1 MAQPTN
7 TFDTYDSV
15 GEREDLSDV
24 IYSISPT
31 DTPFISSAAKTKA
44 TAVLHEWQ
52 TDALAAAAT
61 NNAVIEGDEATLD
74 AVSATTRLSNSSQIM
89 DKTVVITG
97 TQESVDKAGRASE
110 LAYQIAKKA
119 KELKRDMEAT
129 ITGNQAEVAGNSTT
143 ARKFGSLGAWIET
156 NDDLGASGSSGGA
169 GNTARTDGTQR
180 AFTEASLKSVIKSVW
195 NEGGDPSMIMVGPF
209 NKQKLSGFTGNSTRF
224 DAGADATLYTSV
236 DVYASD
242 FGQLQVVPNRF
253 SRDRDAYVLDM
264 NYFAI
269 AFLRDFS
276 MHELA
281 KTGDSEKRQLLV
293 ELKISPGRSLPTSNF
308 AAPSL
313 VRGLNLKLK
322 RSPL

>member
-24 IYSISPT
+24 IYSIAPT

-52 TDALAAAAT
+52 TDSLAAAVT

-74 AVSATTRLSNSSQIM
+74 ASTATVRLSNSSQIM

-110 LAYQIAKKA
+110 LAYQIAKRA

-129 ITGNQAEVAGNSTT
+129 VTGNIAENAGNSST
-143 ARKFGSLGAWIET
+143 ARKMGTLGAWIAT
-156 NDDLGASGSSGGA
+156 NDVFGSGGGSGSA
-169 GNTARTDGTQR
+169 GDTARTDGTQR
-180 AFTEASLKSVIKSVW
+180 AFTEAQLKSVIKSCW
-195 NEGGDPSMIMVGPF
+195 NEGGEPSMIMVGPF

-264 NYFAI
+264 NFFAI
-269 AFLRDFS
+269 AFLRDFT
-276 MHELA
+276 MHELS

-293 ELKISPGRSLPTSNF
+293 EATLESRNEKASGLVADLTTS
-308 AAPSL
+308 
-313 VRGLNLKLK
+313 
-322 RSPL
+322 

>member
-52 TDALAAAAT
+52 TDALAAAST
-61 NNAVIEGDEATLD
+61 SNAVIEGDEATLD
-74 AVSATTRLSNSSQIM
+74 AVTATSRLSNSSQIM

-97 TQESVDKAGRASE
+97 TQEAVDKAGRASE

-129 ITGNQAEVAGNSTT
+129 ITGNQAEVTGDAST
-143 ARKFGSLGAWIET
+143 ARKLGSLGAWVAS
-156 NDDLGASGSSGGA
+156 NDVFGAGGASGSA

-180 AFTEASLKSVIKSVW
+180 VFTEAQLKSVIKSVW
-195 NEGGDPSMIMVGPF
+195 NAGGDPSMIMVGPF

-264 NYFAI
+264 NYWGI
-269 AFLRDFS
+269 AFLRDFT
-276 MHELA
+276 MHELS

-293 ELKISPGRSLPTSNF
+293 EATLESRNEGASGLVADLTTS
-308 AAPSL
+308 
-313 VRGLNLKLK
+313 
-322 RSPL
+322 

>member
-31 DTPFISSAAKTKA
+31 DTPFLSSAAKTQA

-52 TDALAAAAT
+52 TDALAAAVT

-74 AVSATTRLSNSSQIM
+74 ASVATTRLSNSSQIM

-110 LAYQIAKKA
+110 IAYQIAKKA
-119 KELKRDMEAT
+119 KELKRDMEST
-129 ITGNQAEVAGNSTT
+129 LTSNNAEVTGGSGT
-143 ARKFGSLGAWIET
+143 ARQLGALGSWVIT
-156 NDDLGASGSSGGA
+156 NDDLASDGASGAGA
-169 GNTARTDGTQR
+169 GNAAHTNGTQR
-180 AFTEASLKSVIKSVW
+180 AFTESQLKSVIKSVW
-195 NEGGDPSMIMVGPF
+195 NAGGDPSMIMVGPF

-264 NYFAI
+264 DYWGV

-293 ELKISPGRSLPTSNF
+293 EATLESRNEGASGLVADLTTS
-308 AAPSL
+308 
-313 VRGLNLKLK
+313 
-322 RSPL
+322 

>member
-74 AVSATTRLSNSSQIM
+74 AVSATSSLSNSSQIM

-129 ITGNQAEVAGNSTT
+129 VTGNQAEVTGNAST

-156 NDDLGASGSSGGA
+156 NDDLGASGSSGGS

-180 AFTEASLKSVIKSVW
+180 AFTEASLKTVIKSVW

-253 SRDRDAYVLDM
+253 SRDRDAYILDM

-276 MHELA
+276 MHELS

-293 ELKISPGRSLPTSNF
+293 EATLEPRNEKASGLVADLTTS
-308 AAPSL
+308 
-313 VRGLNLKLK
+313 
-322 RSPL
+322 

>member
-24 IYSISPT
+24 IYSIAPT
-31 DTPFISSAAKTKA
+31 DTPFLSSAAKTQA

-52 TDALAAAAT
+52 TDSLAAAVT

-74 AVSATTRLSNSSQIM
+74 ASTATTRLSNSTQIM

-129 ITGNQAEVAGNSTT
+129 ITGNIAEVTGGSST
-143 ARKFGSLGAWIET
+143 ARKMGTLGSWVVT
-156 NDDLGASGSSGGA
+156 NDDLASDGASGAGA
-169 GNTARTDGTQR
+169 GNAAHTDGTQR
-180 AFTEASLKSVIKSVW
+180 AFTEAQLKSVIKSVW
-195 NEGGDPSMIMVGPF
+195 NAGGDPSMVMVGPF

-264 NYFAI
+264 EYWGI

-293 ELKISPGRSLPTSNF
+293 EATLESRNEGASGLVADLTTS
-308 AAPSL
+308 
-313 VRGLNLKLK
+313 
-322 RSPL
+322 

>member
-24 IYSISPT
+24 IYNISPT
-31 DTPFISSAAKTKA
+31 DTPFLSSAAKTSA

-52 TDALAAAAT
+52 TDSLASAST
-61 NNAVIEGDEATLD
+61 SNAVIEGDEATLD
-74 AVSATTRLSNSSQIM
+74 AVTATTRLSNSCQIM
-89 DKTVVITG
+89 DKTVVISG
-97 TQESVDKAGRASE
+97 TQEAVDKAGRASE

-119 KELKRDMEAT
+119 KELKRDLEAQLT
-129 ITGNQAEVAGNSTT
+129 TNNAEVTGSAT
-143 ARKFGSLGAWIET
+143 AAREMGSLRAWVAT
-156 NDDLGASGSSGGA
+156 NDVMGTSGTSGSV
-169 GNTARTDGTQR
+169 GNTAATDGTQR
-180 AFTEASLKSVIKSVW
+180 VFTEASLKSVIKSVW
-195 NEGGDPSMIMVGPF
+195 NEGGDPTMIMVGPF

-253 SRDRDAYVLDM
+253 SRDRDCYVHDM
-264 NYFAI
+264 NFWGV
-269 AFLRDFS
+269 AFLRDFT
-276 MHELA
+276 MHELS

-293 ELKISPGRSLPTSNF
+293 EATLESRNEAASGLVTDLTTS
-308 AAPSL
+308 
-313 VRGLNLKLK
+313 
-322 RSPL
+322 

>member
-52 TDALAAAAT
+52 TDALAAAST
-61 NNAVIEGDEATLD
+61 SNAVIEGDEATLD
-74 AVSATTRLSNSSQIM
+74 AVTATSRLSNSSQTM

-97 TQESVDKAGRASE
+97 TQEAVDKAGRASE

-129 ITGNQAEVAGNSTT
+129 ITGNQAEVTGNAST
-143 ARKFGSLGAWIET
+143 ARKLGSLGAWVAT

-180 AFTEASLKSVIKSVW
+180 VFTEAALKTVIKSVW
-195 NEGGDPSMIMVGPF
+195 NAGGDPSMIMVGPF

-264 NYFAI
+264 NYWGI
-269 AFLRDFS
+269 AFLRDFT
-276 MHELA
+276 MHELS

-293 ELKISPGRSLPTSNF
+293 EATLESRNEGASGMVADLTTS
-308 AAPSL
+308 
-313 VRGLNLKLK
+313 
-322 RSPL
+322 

>member
-7 TFDTYDSV
+7 TFDTYDSI

-24 IYSISPT
+24 IYNISPT
-31 DTPFISSAAKTKA
+31 DTPFLSSAAKTKS

-52 TDALAAAAT
+52 TDALAAAST
-61 NNAVIEGDEATLD
+61 SNAVIEGDEATLD
-74 AVSATTRLSNSSQIM
+74 AVTATTRLSNSCQIM

-97 TQESVDKAGRASE
+97 TQEAVDKAGRASE

-119 KELKRDMEAT
+119 KELKRDMEAQ
-129 ITGNQAEVAGNSTT
+129 ITTNNAEVTGSAT
-143 ARKFGSLGAWIET
+143 AAREMGSLGAWVAT
-156 NDDLGASGSSGGA
+156 NDVMGTSGTSGSV

-180 AFTEASLKSVIKSVW
+180 AFTEDLLKSVIKSVW
-195 NEGGDPSMIMVGPF
+195 DEGGDPTMIMVGPF

-253 SRDRDAYVLDM
+253 SRDRDCYVLDM
-264 NYFAI
+264 NYWGI

-276 MHELA
+276 MHELS

-293 ELKISPGRSLPTSNF
+293 EATLESRNEAASGLVADLTTS
-308 AAPSL
+308 
-313 VRGLNLKLK
+313 
-322 RSPL
+322 

>member
-31 DTPFISSAAKTKA
+31 DTPFLSSAAKTQA

-52 TDALAAAAT
+52 TDSLAAAAT

-74 AVSATTRLSNSSQIM
+74 ASTATVRLSNSSQIM

-110 LAYQIAKKA
+110 IAYQIAKRA

-129 ITGNQAEVAGNSTT
+129 ITGNIAEVGGNSTT
-143 ARKFGSLGAWIET
+143 ARKMGTLGSWVTT
-156 NDDLGASGSSGGA
+156 NDDLASDGASGAGA
-169 GNTARTDGTQR
+169 GNAAHTDGTQR
-180 AFTEASLKSVIKSVW
+180 AFTESQLKSVIKSVW
-195 NEGGDPSMIMVGPF
+195 NAGGDPSMVMVGPF

-264 NYFAI
+264 EYWGI

-293 ELKISPGRSLPTSNF
+293 EATLESRNEAASGLVADLTTS
-308 AAPSL
+308 
-313 VRGLNLKLK
+313 
-322 RSPL
+322 

>member
-7 TFDTYDSV
+7 TFDTYDSI

-24 IYSISPT
+24 IYNISPT
-31 DTPFISSAAKTKA
+31 DTPFLSSAAKTQS

-52 TDALAAAAT
+52 TDALASAST
-61 NNAVIEGDEATLD
+61 SNAVIEGDEATLD
-74 AVSATTRLSNSSQIM
+74 AVTATTRLSNSCQIM
-89 DKTVVITG
+89 DKTVVISG
-97 TQESVDKAGRASE
+97 TQEAVDKAGRASE

-119 KELKRDMEAT
+119 KELKRDMEAQ
-129 ITGNQAEVAGNSTT
+129 ITTNNAEVTGSAT
-143 ARKFGSLGAWIET
+143 AAREMGSLGAWVAT
-156 NDDLGASGSSGGA
+156 NDVMGTSGTSGSV

-180 AFTEASLKSVIKSVW
+180 AFTEDLLKSVIKSVW
-195 NEGGDPSMIMVGPF
+195 NEGGDPTMIMVGPF

-264 NYFAI
+264 NYWGI
-269 AFLRDFS
+269 AFLRDFT
-276 MHELA
+276 MHELS

-293 ELKISPGRSLPTSNF
+293 EATLESRNEAASGLVADLTTS
-308 AAPSL
+308 
-313 VRGLNLKLK
+313 
-322 RSPL
+322 

>member
-31 DTPFISSAAKTKA
+31 DTPFLSSAAKTQA

-52 TDALAAAAT
+52 TDSLAAAST
-61 NNAVIEGDEATLD
+61 SNAVIEGDEATLD
-74 AVSATTRLSNSSQIM
+74 ASTATTRLSNSTQIM

-110 LAYQIAKKA
+110 LAYQIAKRA

-129 ITGNQAEVAGNSTT
+129 ITGNIAEVGGNSST
-143 ARKFGSLGAWIET
+143 ARKMGTLGSWVTT
-156 NDDLGASGSSGGA
+156 NDDLASDGASGAGA
-169 GNTARTDGTQR
+169 GNAVHTDGTQR
-180 AFTEASLKSVIKSVW
+180 AFTESQLKSVIKSVW
-195 NEGGDPSMIMVGPF
+195 NAGGDPSMIMVGPF

-264 NYFAI
+264 EYWGI

-293 ELKISPGRSLPTSNF
+293 EATLESRNEAASGLVADLTTS
-308 AAPSL
+308 
-313 VRGLNLKLK
+313 
-322 RSPL
+322 

>member
-31 DTPFISSAAKTKA
+31 DTPFLSSAAKTKA

-52 TDALAAAAT
+52 TDALAAAVT

-74 AVSATTRLSNSSQIM
+74 ASVATTRLSNSSQIM

-110 LAYQIAKKA
+110 IAYQIAKKA
-119 KELKRDMEAT
+119 KELKRDMEST
-129 ITGNQAEVAGNSTT
+129 LTSNNLEVTGGSGT
-143 ARKFGSLGAWIET
+143 ARQLGALGSWVVT
-156 NDDLGASGSSGGA
+156 NDDLASDGASGAGA
-169 GNTARTDGTQR
+169 GNAAHTNGTQR
-180 AFTEASLKSVIKSVW
+180 AFTESQLKSVIKSVW
-195 NEGGDPSMIMVGPF
+195 NAGGDPSMIMVGPF

-264 NYFAI
+264 DYWGV

-293 ELKISPGRSLPTSNF
+293 EATLESRNEAASGSVMDLTTS
-308 AAPSL
+308 
-313 VRGLNLKLK
+313 
-322 RSPL
+322 

>member
-31 DTPFISSAAKTKA
+31 DTPFLSSAAKTQA

-52 TDALAAAAT
+52 TDALAAAVT

-74 AVSATTRLSNSSQIM
+74 ASVATTRLSNSSQIM

-110 LAYQIAKKA
+110 IAYQIAKKA
-119 KELKRDMEAT
+119 KELKRDMEST
-129 ITGNQAEVAGNSTT
+129 LTSNNAEVTGGSGT
-143 ARKFGSLGAWIET
+143 ARQLGALGSWVIT
-156 NDDLGASGSSGGA
+156 NDDLGVSGASGAGA
-169 GNTARTDGTQR
+169 GNAAHTNGTQR
-180 AFTEASLKSVIKSVW
+180 AFTESQLKSVIKSVW
-195 NEGGDPSMIMVGPF
+195 NAGGDPSMIMVGPF

-264 NYFAI
+264 DYWGV

-293 ELKISPGRSLPTSNF
+293 EATLESRNEGASGLVADLTTS
-308 AAPSL
+308 
-313 VRGLNLKLK
+313 
-322 RSPL
+322 

>member
-1 MAQPTN
+1 MAQPSN

-24 IYSISPT
+24 IYNISPT
-31 DTPFISSAAKTKA
+31 DTPFLSSAAKVKA

-52 TDALAAAAT
+52 TDSLAAAST
-61 NNAVIEGDEATLD
+61 SNAVIEGVEATLD
-74 AVSATTRLSNSSQIM
+74 AITATTRLSNSCQIM

-97 TQESVDKAGRASE
+97 TQEVVDKAGRASE

-119 KELKRDMEAT
+119 KELKRDMEAQ
-129 ITGNQAEVAGNSTT
+129 ITTNNAEVTGSAT
-143 ARKFGSLGAWIET
+143 AAREMGSLGAWVAT
-156 NDDLGASGSSGGA
+156 NDVMGTSGTSGSV

-180 AFTEASLKSVIKSVW
+180 AFTEDLLKSVIKSVW
-195 NEGGDPSMIMVGPF
+195 NEGGDPTMIMVGPF

-264 NYFAI
+264 NYWAV

-293 ELKISPGRSLPTSNF
+293 EATLESRNEAASGMVADLTTS
-308 AAPSL
+308 
-313 VRGLNLKLK
+313 
-322 RSPL
+322 

>member
-31 DTPFISSAAKTKA
+31 DTPFLSSAAKTQA

-52 TDALAAAAT
+52 TDSLASAVT

-74 AVSATTRLSNSSQIM
+74 ASTATTRLSNSTQIM

-97 TQESVDKAGRASE
+97 TQEAVDKAGRASE
-110 LAYQIAKKA
+110 LAYQIAKRA

-129 ITGNQAEVAGNSTT
+129 ITGNIAEVGGNSST
-143 ARKFGSLGAWIET
+143 ARKMGTLGSWVTT
-156 NDDLGASGSSGGA
+156 NDDLASDGASGAGA
-169 GNTARTDGTQR
+169 GNAAHTDGTQR
-180 AFTEASLKSVIKSVW
+180 AFTEAQLKSVIKSVW
-195 NEGGDPSMIMVGPF
+195 NAGGDPSMVMVGPF

-264 NYFAI
+264 EYWGI

-293 ELKISPGRSLPTSNF
+293 EATLESRNE
-308 AAPSL
+308 AAS
-313 VRGLNLKLK
+313 GLIADLTTA
-322 RSPL
+322 

>member
-31 DTPFISSAAKTKA
+31 DTPFLSSAAKTQA

-52 TDALAAAAT
+52 TDSLASAVT

-74 AVSATTRLSNSSQIM
+74 ASTATTRLSNSTQIM

-110 LAYQIAKKA
+110 LAYQIAKRA

-129 ITGNQAEVAGNSTT
+129 ITGNIAEVGGNSTT
-143 ARKFGSLGAWIET
+143 ARKMGTLGSWVTT
-156 NDDLGASGSSGGA
+156 NDDLASDGASGAGA
-169 GNTARTDGTQR
+169 GNAAHTDGTQR
-180 AFTEASLKSVIKSVW
+180 AFTEAQLKSVIKSVW
-195 NEGGDPSMIMVGPF
+195 NAGGDPSMVMVGPF

-264 NYFAI
+264 EYWGI

-293 ELKISPGRSLPTSNF
+293 EATLESRNEAASGLVADLTTS
-308 AAPSL
+308 
-313 VRGLNLKLK
+313 
-322 RSPL
+322 

>member
-7 TFDTYDSV
+7 TFDTYDSI
-15 GEREDLSDV
+15 GEREDLADV
-24 IYSISPT
+24 IYNISPT
-31 DTPFISSAAKTKA
+31 DTPFLSSAAKTQA

-52 TDALAAAAT
+52 TDSLAAAST
-61 NNAVIEGDEATLD
+61 SNAVIEGDEATHD
-74 AVSATTRLSNSSQIM
+74 AVTPTTRLSNSCQIM

-97 TQESVDKAGRASE
+97 TQEAVDKAGRASE
-110 LAYQIAKKA
+110 LAYQIAKRA
-119 KELKRDMEAT
+119 KELKRDMEAMLT
-129 ITGNQAEVAGNSTT
+129 TNNAEVTGGSST
-143 ARKFGSLGAWIET
+143 ARELGSLGSWVVT
-156 NDDLGASGSSGGA
+156 NDDLASDGASGAGA
-169 GNTARTDGTQR
+169 GNAAHTDGTQR
-180 AFTEASLKSVIKSVW
+180 VFTEAQLKSVIKNVW
-195 NEGGDPSMIMVGPF
+195 NQGGDPTMIMVGPF

-264 NYFAI
+264 NYWGI

-281 KTGDSEKRQLLV
+281 KTGDTEKRQLLV
-293 ELKISPGRSLPTSNF
+293 EATLESRNEAASGLVADLTTS
-308 AAPSL
+308 
-313 VRGLNLKLK
+313 
-322 RSPL
+322 

>member
-24 IYSISPT
+24 IYNISPT
-31 DTPFISSAAKTKA
+31 DTPFLSSAAKTAA

-52 TDALAAAAT
+52 TDSLAAAST
-61 NNAVIEGDEATLD
+61 SNAVIEGDEATHD
-74 AVSATTRLSNSSQIM
+74 AVSATTRLSNSCQIM
-89 DKTVVITG
+89 DKVVVITG
-97 TQESVDKAGRASE
+97 TQEAVDKAGRASE
-110 LAYQIAKKA
+110 LAYQIAKRA
-119 KELKRDMEAT
+119 KELKRDMEAMLT
-129 ITGNQAEVAGNSTT
+129 TNNAEVTGGSST
-143 ARKFGSLGAWIET
+143 ARELGSLGSWVVT
-156 NDDLGASGSSGGA
+156 NDDMASDGASGAGA
-169 GNTARTDGTQR
+169 GNAAHTDGTQR
-180 AFTEASLKSVIKSVW
+180 VFTEAQLKSVIKSVW
-195 NEGGDPSMIMVGPF
+195 NAGGDPSMIMVGPF

-253 SRDRDAYVLDM
+253 SRDRDAWVLDM
-264 NYFAI
+264 NYWGV

-281 KTGDSEKRQLLV
+281 KTGDTEKRQLLV
-293 ELKISPGRSLPTSNF
+293 EATLESRNEAASGLVADLTTS
-308 AAPSL
+308 
-313 VRGLNLKLK
+313 
-322 RSPL
+322 

>member
-24 IYSISPT
+24 IYSIAPT
-31 DTPFISSAAKTKA
+31 DTPFLSSAAKTKA

-52 TDALAAAAT
+52 TDSLAAAAT

-74 AVSATTRLSNSSQIM
+74 ASTATTRLSNSTQIM

-110 LAYQIAKKA
+110 LAYQIAKRA

-129 ITGNQAEVAGNSTT
+129 ITGNIAEVGGNSTT
-143 ARKFGSLGAWIET
+143 TRKMGTLGSWVT
-156 NDDLGASGSSGGA
+156 TDDDLASDGASGAGA
-169 GNTARTDGTQR
+169 GNAAHTDGTQR
-180 AFTEASLKSVIKSVW
+180 AFTEAQLKSVIKSVW
-195 NEGGDPSMIMVGPF
+195 NAGGDPSMVMVGPF

-264 NYFAI
+264 EYWGI

-293 ELKISPGRSLPTSNF
+293 EATLESRNEAASGLVADLTTS
-308 AAPSL
+308 
-313 VRGLNLKLK
+313 
-322 RSPL
+322 

>member
-24 IYSISPT
+24 IYNISPT
-31 DTPFISSAAKTKA
+31 DTPFLSSAAKTQS

-52 TDALAAAAT
+52 TDALASAST
-61 NNAVIEGDEATLD
+61 SNAVIEGDEATLD
-74 AVSATTRLSNSSQIM
+74 AVTATTRLSNSCQIM

-97 TQESVDKAGRASE
+97 TQEAVDKAGRASE

-119 KELKRDMEAT
+119 KELKRDMEAQ
-129 ITGNQAEVAGNSTT
+129 ITTNNAEVTGSAT
-143 ARKFGSLGAWIET
+143 AAREMGSLGAWVAT
-156 NDDLGASGSSGGA
+156 NDVMGTSGTSGSV

-180 AFTEASLKSVIKSVW
+180 VFTESLLKSVIKSVW
-195 NEGGDPSMIMVGPF
+195 DEGGDPTMIMVGPF

-264 NYFAI
+264 NYWGV

-276 MHELA
+276 MHELS

-293 ELKISPGRSLPTSNF
+293 EATLESRNEAASGLVADLTTS
-308 AAPSL
+308 
-313 VRGLNLKLK
+313 
-322 RSPL
+322 

>member
-7 TFDTYDSV
+7 TFDTYDSI

-24 IYSISPT
+24 IYNISPT
-31 DTPFISSAAKTKA
+31 DTPFLSSAAKVQA

-52 TDALAAAAT
+52 TDSLAAAST
-61 NNAVIEGDEATLD
+61 SNAVIEGDEATHD
-74 AVSATTRLSNSSQIM
+74 AITATTRLSNSCQIM

-97 TQESVDKAGRASE
+97 TQEAVDKAGRASE
-110 LAYQIAKKA
+110 IAYQIAKKA
-119 KELKRDMEAT
+119 KELKRDMEAQ
-129 ITGNQAEVAGNSTT
+129 ITTNNAEVTGSAT
-143 ARKFGSLGAWIET
+143 AAREMGSLGAWVAT
-156 NDDLGASGSSGGA
+156 NDVMGTSGTSGSV

-180 AFTEASLKSVIKSVW
+180 AFTEDLLKSVIKSVW
-195 NEGGDPSMIMVGPF
+195 NEGGNPTMVMVGPF

-253 SRDRDAYVLDM
+253 SRDRDCYVLDM
-264 NYFAI
+264 DYWGV

-276 MHELA
+276 MHELS

-293 ELKISPGRSLPTSNF
+293 EATLESRNEAASGLVADLTTS
-308 AAPSL
+308 
-313 VRGLNLKLK
+313 
-322 RSPL
+322 

>member
-24 IYSISPT
+24 IYNISPT
-31 DTPFISSAAKTKA
+31 DTPFLSSAAKTSS

-52 TDALAAAAT
+52 TDALASAST
-61 NNAVIEGDEATLD
+61 SNAVIEGDEATLD
-74 AVSATTRLSNSSQIM
+74 AVTATTRLSNSCQIM

-97 TQESVDKAGRASE
+97 TQEAVDKAGRASE
-110 LAYQIAKKA
+110 IAYQIAKKA
-119 KELKRDMEAT
+119 KELKRDMEAQ
-129 ITGNQAEVAGNSTT
+129 ITTNNAEVTGSAT
-143 ARKFGSLGAWIET
+143 AAREMGSLGAWVAT
-156 NDDLGASGSSGGA
+156 NDVMGTSGTSGSV

-180 AFTEASLKSVIKSVW
+180 AFTEDLLKSVIKSVW
-195 NEGGDPSMIMVGPF
+195 NEGGNPTMIMVGPF

-264 NYFAI
+264 DYWGV
-269 AFLRDFS
+269 AFLRDFT
-276 MHELA
+276 MHEL
-281 KTGDSEKRQLLV
+281 
-293 ELKISPGRSLPTSNF
+293 
-308 AAPSL
+308 
-313 VRGLNLKLK
+313 
-322 RSPL
+322 

>member
-7 TFDTYDSV
+7 TFDTYDSI

-24 IYSISPT
+24 IYNISPT
-31 DTPFISSAAKTKA
+31 DTPFLSSAAKVKA
-44 TAVLHEWQ
+44 SAVLHEWQ
-52 TDALAAAAT
+52 TDSLAAAST
-61 NNAVIEGDEATLD
+61 SNAVIEGDEATLD
-74 AVSATTRLSNSSQIM
+74 STSATTRLSNSCQIM

-97 TQESVDKAGRASE
+97 TQEAVDKAGRASE

-119 KELKRDMEAT
+119 KELKRDMEAQ
-129 ITGNQAEVAGNSTT
+129 ITTNNAEVTGSAT
-143 ARKFGSLGAWIET
+143 AAREMGSLGAWVAT
-156 NDDLGASGSSGGA
+156 NDVMGTSGTSGSV

-180 AFTEASLKSVIKSVW
+180 AFTEDLLKSVIKSVW
-195 NEGGDPSMIMVGPF
+195 NEGGDPTMIMVGPF

-264 NYFAI
+264 DYWGV

-276 MHELA
+276 MHELS

-293 ELKISPGRSLPTSNF
+293 EATLESRNEAASGLVADLTTS
-308 AAPSL
+308 
-313 VRGLNLKLK
+313 
-322 RSPL
+322 

>member
-52 TDALAAAAT
+52 TDALAAAST
-61 NNAVIEGDEATLD
+61 SNAVIEGDEATLD
-74 AVSATTRLSNSSQIM
+74 AVTATTRLSNSSQIM

-97 TQESVDKAGRASE
+97 TQEAVDKAGRASE

-129 ITGNQAEVAGNSTT
+129 ITGNQAEVTGDAST
-143 ARKFGSLGAWIET
+143 ARKLGSLGAWVAS
-156 NDDLGASGSSGGA
+156 NDVFGAGGASGSA
-169 GNTARTDGTQR
+169 GNIARTDGTQR
-180 AFTEASLKSVIKSVW
+180 VFTEAQLKSVIKSVW
-195 NEGGDPSMIMVGPF
+195 NAGGDPSMIMVGPF

-264 NYFAI
+264 NYWGI
-269 AFLRDFS
+269 AFLRDFT
-276 MHELA
+276 MHELS

-293 ELKISPGRSLPTSNF
+293 EATLESRNEGASGLVADLTTS
-308 AAPSL
+308 
-313 VRGLNLKLK
+313 
-322 RSPL
+322 

>member
-31 DTPFISSAAKTKA
+31 DTPFLSSAAKTQA
-44 TAVLHEWQ
+44 SAVVHEWQ
-52 TDALAAAAT
+52 TDALAAAVT

-74 AVSATTRLSNSSQIM
+74 ASTATVRLSNSAQIM

-110 LAYQIAKKA
+110 IAYQIAKKA

-129 ITGNQAEVAGNSTT
+129 ITGNIAEVTGSASA
-143 ARKFGSLGAWIET
+143 ARKMGTLGAWVIT
-156 NDDLGASGSSGGA
+156 NDDKAADGTTGSGL
-169 GNTARTDGTQR
+169 GNTKRTDGTQR

-195 NEGGDPSMIMVGPF
+195 NAGGDPSMIMCGPF

-264 NYFAI
+264 EYFGI

-293 ELKISPGRSLPTSNF
+293 EATLESRNEAASGLVADLTTS
-308 AAPSL
+308 
-313 VRGLNLKLK
+313 
-322 RSPL
+322 